1 MAKGFGIVLPFARG
15 KTGYFNQS
23 FSVIDQAKSNLTNLI
38 LTKKGERVMV
48 PDFGCDIHGRIF
60 DSADET
66 FVSDIHSDIE
76 SAVADWLPYIR
87 INSIDVTFEEQVRRY
102 HVQVSFSLVNNL
114 AVNDSIVVSIRG

>member
-1 MAKGFGIVLPFARG
+1 MAKGFGVVLPFARG

-48 PDFGCDIHGRIF
+48 PTFGCEIHGRIF

-66 FVSDIHSDIE
+66 FVSDIQTDIE

-87 INSIDVTFEEQVRRY
+87 ITAINVSFEADVKRY
-102 HVQVSFSLVNNL
+102 HVQVLFSLINNP
-114 AVNDSIVVSIRG
+114 AVSDSIVVSIRG